1 MIDFSEY
8 HPAVIAIA
16 ADMLG
21 WEKCVNINPDGSL
34 EWYGESNHPT
44 DGEMKAKIDD
54 AQEEYDKNGAKQ

>member
-21 WEKCVNINPDGSL
+21 WEKCVNINSDGSL
-34 EWYGESNHPT
+34 EWYGESGHPT
-44 DGEMKAKIDD
+44 DAEMDSKMDE
-54 AQEEYDKNGAKQ
+54 AQIEYDTNGAKQ

>member
-1 MIDFSEY
+1 MINFSEY

-34 EWYGESNHPT
+34 EGYGESNHPT
-44 DGEMKAKIDD
+44 DGEMKAKIDE

>member
-1 MIDFSEY
+1 MINFSEY

-21 WEKCVNINPDGSL
+21 WEKCVNINPDASL

-44 DGEMKAKIDD
+44 DGEMKAKIDE

>member
-21 WEKCVNINPDGSL
+21 WEKCVNIKPDGSL
-34 EWYGESNHPT
+34 EWYGESGHPT
-44 DGEMKAKIDD
+44 DEEMEGKMNTANT
-54 AQEEYDKNGAKQ
+54 EYLKNGAKQ

>member
-21 WEKCVNINPDGSL
+21 WEKCVNINSDGSL

>member
-1 MIDFSEY
+1 MINFSEY

-21 WEKCVNINPDGSL
+21 WEICVTINPDGSL

-44 DGEMKAKIDD
+44 DGEMKAKIDE